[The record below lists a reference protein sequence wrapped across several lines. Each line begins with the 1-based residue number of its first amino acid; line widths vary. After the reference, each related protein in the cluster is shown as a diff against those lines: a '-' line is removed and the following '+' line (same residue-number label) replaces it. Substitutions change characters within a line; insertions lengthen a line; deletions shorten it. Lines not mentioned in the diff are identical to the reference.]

1 MKDTTD
7 FCYVAVYGHLPV
19 AVAHNLQD
27 IQLMLLAYAY
37 GKSITFE
44 PYNPKW
50 PDALEGWYTVIDDQN
65 EEVKFRL
72 YATDYADDS
81 K

>member
-1 MKDTTD
+1 MYD
-7 FCYVAVYGHLPV
+7 HLPV

-27 IQLMLLAYAY
+27 IQLMLLAYTN
-37 GKSITFE
+37 GKSITYE

-65 EEVKFRL
+65 EKVKFRL
-72 YATDYADDS
+72 YATDYANDS